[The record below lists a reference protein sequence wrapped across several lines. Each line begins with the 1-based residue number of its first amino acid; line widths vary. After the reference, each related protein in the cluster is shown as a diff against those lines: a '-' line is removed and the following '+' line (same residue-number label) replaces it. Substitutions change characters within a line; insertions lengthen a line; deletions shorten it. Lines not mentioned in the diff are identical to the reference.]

1 MTGTAGTRVLQ
12 CLCVVWCVCL
22 DVGVTDA
29 VVLGVSS
36 YSDELWRFSTSTQVW
51 QLVDFTAVNEARP
64 SARAK
69 HTMTSV
75 GLDLWVFGGSTL
87 LQTSGEG
94 CGCWSC
100 SDCVVV

>member
-1 MTGTAGTRVLQ
+1 MPVCGVE
-12 CLCVVWCVCL
+12 CVCL
-22 DVGVTDA
+22 DVGVTEA
-29 VVLGVSS
+29 VALGVTY

-51 QLVDFTAVNEARP
+51 QLVDFTAANEARP
-64 SARAK
+64 SARAQ

-94 CGCWSC
+94 CWCWSC
-100 SDCVVV
+100 SNCVVV